1 MENYSLLM
9 SSSGD
14 EDGGGDG
21 GGADGEAFRGT
32 SPSGGAE
39 QRLLSPDLGFAM
51 AAARKVSTGCS
62 FGGIFFGCSFGWRG
76 RLGRLVD
83 LLRVFVRLARLARPA
98 GFPQGS
104 GVKVDDSINTGR
116 GPYVFRI
123 NGLPSHR
130 IGSLVPAPNKSPKF
144 AQLYIYDTDNEIDY
158 RMAVF
163 DGEGG
168 SGVQGGSGAAP
179 DRDIVVS
186 LTSMLDSCNALVRQF
201 RMIRVSRERVELAGA
216 PFRLRIVGSSSDD
229 PRVYIPP
236 TAPELAALIVG
247 DLDADRCKFDI
258 VVELEDGRLKQISP
272 LHPAL
277 MSLQYPLL
285 FPYGDKGF
293 YLGISYMGPEDASAG
308 AGQKLVYWNTMLTD
322 VVIGRDKLRSET
334 YQGIT
339 DVVGQGSASGRSVGV
354 KVVLSSGFVG
364 SKRYMAQNYQDEMA
378 ICRSY
383 GAPDLFVTF
392 TCNPKWDEVA
402 DALRFEPGQKPA
414 DRPDIVSRVFKMKLD
429 QLYGEVKN
437 GTTFGK
443 TRAVLYT
450 VEFQKRGLPHAHI
463 LVWLDR
469 WVCLMLTYWFGWIV
483 SSGLMRLLE
492 RLQHSLSMAV
502 VKDGHVLDNRW
513 VVPHNVALLKRV
525 LRTFNGTWVL
535 PIVPFVRLAELEG
548 CLVMILGGHK

>member
-1 MENYSLLM
+1 MFAFSSL
-9 SSSGD
+9 
-14 EDGGGDG
+14 
-21 GGADGEAFRGT
+21 
-32 SPSGGAE
+32 
-39 QRLLSPDLGFAM
+39 
-51 AAARKVSTGCS
+51 
-62 FGGIFFGCSFGWRG
+62 
-76 RLGRLVD
+76 
-83 LLRVFVRLARLARPA
+83 
-98 GFPQGS
+98 

-123 NGLPSHR
+123 NCLPSHH
-130 IGSLVPAPNKSPKF
+130 IGSLVPAPDKSLKF

-168 SGVQGGSGAAP
+168 SGVEGDSGAAP

-186 LTSMLDSCNALVRQF
+186 LTAMLDSCNALVRQF

-229 PRVYIPP
+229 PRVYSPP

-258 VVELEDGRLKQISP
+258 VVELEDGRLKRISP

-277 MSLQYPLL
+277 ISLQYPLL

-293 YLGISYMGPEDASAG
+293 HLGISYMGPEDASAG
-308 AGQKLVYWNTMLTD
+308 GRSEVSMLEYYAYRCCYRKGQAIPYLCC
-322 VVIGRDKLRSET
+322 GRLSQQACVDAFACVESNRLSFILKNQDKLRSET

-339 DVVGQGSASGRSVGV
+339 DAVGQGSASGRSVGV
-354 KVVLSSGFVG
+354 KVVLPSGFVG
-364 SKRYMAQNYQDEMA
+364 SKRYMAQNYQDAMA

-402 DALRFEPGQKPA
+402 DALRSETGQKPA

-429 QLYGEVKN
+429 FFLVQVLFFWCLALFFLCN
-437 GTTFGK
+437 G
-443 TRAVLYT
+443 L
-450 VEFQKRGLPHAHI
+450 
-463 LVWLDR
+463 
-469 WVCLMLTYWFGWIV
+469 C
-483 SSGLMRLLE
+483 
-492 RLQHSLSMAV
+492 
-502 VKDGHVLDNRW
+502 
-513 VVPHNVALLKRV
+513 
-525 LRTFNGTWVL
+525 
-535 PIVPFVRLAELEG
+535 
-548 CLVMILGGHK
+548 